1 MASTTRRG
9 GLMDILITT
18 AALTVMAAGWM
29 VAAARRRAAALGP
42 DPFRALDIQLRLAR
56 LTLEIRRI
64 DDDRTMLARA
74 HHLRSALEA
83 YDVLLAEAC
92 TLADGAPRETI
103 PLGTTTP
110 ADIRLDRELL
120 LSARGWSW

>member
-1 MASTTRRG
+1 MAT
-9 GLMDILITT
+9 LITT
-18 AALTVMAAGWM
+18 ALVSVLALVCV
-29 VAAARRRAAALGP
+29 VAAARRRAAALAP
-42 DPFRALDIQLRLAR
+42 DPFRALDIQIRLAR

-64 DDDRTMLARA
+64 DGDRMMLARA

-83 YDVLLAEAC
+83 YDALLAEAC
-92 TLADGAPRETI
+92 TLADGAPRDTV

-110 ADIRLDRELL
+110 AAVRLDRELL